1 MQSDESHFH
10 GQVHAGGQHVTGNA
24 GNIDQQNSKRVTW
37 QSADCTRIAVVRRV
51 ENVNEIRPAKLAD
64 PEEDES
70 WKLKLIVLL
79 FLPALVFNSIVIYRL
94 DYRIW
99 IPDYEAAPRTATVY
113 RIRSGIRSETGALQ
127 SAGSLWL
134 NSGRNPAG
142 YCPGFNLAE

>member
-94 DYRIW
+94 AKSCRFLL
-99 IPDYEAAPRTATVY
+99 PRSSSTTVY
-113 RIRSGIRSETGALQ
+113 RIRSSIKCDCRTCRVDSIQWESVHFLGPGVLILVN
-127 SAGSLWL
+127 AG
-134 NSGRNPAG
+134 
-142 YCPGFNLAE
+142 